1 MTVRIVREMEY
12 RDPDNVA
19 FKHDGHW
26 YRIASRRSAE
36 ALGVLAS
43 SPVYDGLLDRREIP
57 SFERAGEA
65 ESHRVLDDA
74 ERRLSRRPPPDAVV
88 HRVETIE
95 VITYPWEWPDE
106 LLRKA
111 ALFTLDLRL
120 TLLGIG
126 LDLKD
131 ASALNVQFD
140 GTRPFLADLG
150 SIQEWTPNPS
160 WTAVRQFVEHFVN
173 PLALSR
179 RGEGLSAADYWSIS
193 RRNGITSRAAR
204 EGMSTRLRMRP
215 GLALLQLSTLGGGRR
230 PPVET
235 ALRATTDRERE
246 LAMRA
251 TVSLTRRLRRQV
263 ESLRSEKRHTTWSD
277 YGARSHYATPELQ
290 GKLELARAFVAER
303 QLETPLVLDVGG
315 NDGMTAEH
323 LGSTCGAR
331 TVVIDHDAGA
341 LDNLLRRAS
350 ASDTLRDDVLPLIA
364 DLTNLTWEAGVLG
377 GSVQAFVHRVRP
389 DAVLCQAVLHHVVIT
404 QGVPI
409 GTAVASLAAF
419 GAPVQIEFATES
431 DPKVHLLTSQVPGW
445 SGDYSIDALTE
456 ALRSHYDTVRVVGS
470 TSSDRVVIEGHG
482 LQSQDT
488 PSDDIALEGRSA

>member
-1 MTVRIVREMEY
+1 MREMEY

-19 FKHDGHW
+19 FEHDGRW

-36 ALGVLAS
+36 ALEVLTS
-43 SPVYDGLLDRREIP
+43 SPVHDRLVARREIP
-57 SFERAGEA
+57 AFERADEA
-65 ESHRVLDDA
+65 ESLRVLDDA
-74 ERRLSRRPPPDAVV
+74 ERRLARRPPPGAVV

-95 VITYPWEWPDE
+95 VVTYPWEWPDE
-106 LLRKA
+106 LLRRA

-120 TLLGIG
+120 SLLGIG

-131 ASALNVQFD
+131 ASALNVQFR
-140 GTRPFLADLG
+140 GTQPFLADLG
-150 SIQEWTPNPS
+150 SIHACTPNPS

-204 EGMSTRLRMRP
+204 EVMSARLRMRP
-215 GLALLQLSTLGGGRR
+215 GLALLQFSTVGGGRK

-263 ESLRSEKRHTTWSD
+263 RSLRYEKRHTTWSD

-290 GKLELARAFVAER
+290 EKLEMARAFVVER
-303 QLETPLVLDVGG
+303 QVERPLVLDVGG

-350 ASDTLRDDVLPLIA
+350 ASDAIGDDVLPLIA
-364 DLTNLTWEAGVLG
+364 DLTNLTWDSGVLG
-377 GSVQAFVHRVRP
+377 GSVQAFIHRVKP
-389 DAVLCQAVLHHVVIT
+389 DAVLCQAVLHHVIIT

-431 DPKVHLLTSQVPGW
+431 DPKVRLLISQVPGW
-445 SGDYSIDALTE
+445 SGDYSLDALVE
-456 ALRSHYDTVRVVGS
+456 ALRHQYETIRIVGS
-470 TSSDRVVIEGHG
+470 TSTDRVVVEGHG
-482 LQSQDT
+482 LRTANAS
-488 PSDDIALEGRSA
+488 SGGAALEDCSA